1 MLVAVCP
8 QQVPGSFQ
16 EGLDQQE
23 AKVQV
28 AVQLW
33 VAVVGTPMALQV
45 LPPLCVFV
53 LGGGV
58 VNPPK

>member
-45 LPPLCVFV
+45 LPP
-53 LGGGV
+53 
-58 VNPPK
+58 